1 MSPSYMRGEVQTV
14 GADWL
19 NLGEVLYRKW
29 SAYGDIQWPAVV
41 SKLDAHKVY
50 GSSYGGP
57 LALVPV
63 NCMIRGGRMAVGGD
77 DSISAEGVDEED
89 EQDLIVL
96 MMTSSGN
103 KISEITLGKDMC
115 ISGAGWNDQEQFIM
129 LLDDGRLQVYDIW
142 GDSVKQLN
150 VYEEGKPKIPILEC
164 HFWGNGVAILTE
176 DMKVRIVEGLGQ
188 RDVQLDSNMSS
199 SSSSSSVNNLSTK
212 NAVMMTLTGLNATES
227 AVRYYTLETGLI
239 SESDYTSMAIIA
251 PYLSRSGLL
260 EVVIG
265 TKDCSILIIDEKE
278 VEDQFLQ
285 KEILAPVTK
294 MSMAPNGRFLACY
307 RDDGFL
313 TVMSSTFTNKVLDFN
328 TNSMTKPMD
337 MLWCGDDAVVLVWK
351 NTGMIMV
358 GPYGDWLNFPY
369 EGMIHLIP
377 EPDCCR
383 VITSS
388 SCDVLQRVPMATEM
402 IRQIGSTEPAALMF
416 DAMEAFEDGDPKSD
430 ENIRS
435 IEATNQLGEAIG
447 TCIEAALSE
456 FDITRQQSLLKAA
469 SYGKAFCRDLN
480 PQEFVNAA
488 KKLRVLN
495 EVRNADI
502 GLPLTSLQYDS
513 LTPAVLVGRLTLRKY
528 HFLAL
533 KICELLQL
541 RNDRVLMHWACE
553 KIKILTSSSSSAS
566 SSKSDTEIAT
576 IIRDKLLSHNS
587 SISFLEIAAAAYH
600 IGRRNLATVIL
611 NFEAHMADQVPLLL
625 SMGEEEMALQK
636 AVYSEDTDLICLVL
650 IHLERSIADKNTF
663 YKLVH
668 KYPEA
673 LNLLKVYYRHKGG
686 VDENAPLLHDL
697 MMHNKNFFEAAKS
710 VILSGLHPEAQ
721 HQSFEVTVQKMKE
734 ASALLGQGRDLSFA
748 KSMTDEHVE
757 LLEIQKS
764 LEIRASHIDF
774 FGLSV
779 NQTLAKIAEL
789 LVEFPQDAYVWEKES
804 TKVIKKF
811 KVAEK
816 TWWHIKIAAF
826 GRLGA
831 WGHLSKL
838 SSEKKSP
845 VGYAPFARVCIKHG
859 QPLQETE
866 RYIEKIAD
874 MEEKFDLFVDTKDWR
889 KAADCARNLRDGER
903 LTAVYNQCRDPT
915 LQRQV
920 KDLLTKL

>member
-1 MSPSYMRGEVQTV
+1 MSPLRGEVQTV
-14 GADWL
+14 GADWSY
-19 NLGEVLYRKW
+19 LGEVLYRKW
-29 SAYGDIQWPAVV
+29 CFYEGIHWPAGL
-41 SKLDAHKVY
+41 SKLDSHKVL

-57 LALVPV
+57 LALVPS
-63 NCMIRGGRMAVGGD
+63 NRMQRDGRNASGMD
-77 DSISAEGVDEED
+77 DSTLSADLEEED
-89 EQDLIVL
+89 EDQQAKILI
-96 MMTSSGN
+96 MTSSGN
-103 KISEITLGKDMC
+103 KISEITLDKDLV
-115 ISGAGWNDQEQFIM
+115 IAGVGWNDQEHFMIIM
-129 LLDDGRLQVYDIW
+129 GDGNLQIYDIW
-142 GDSVKQLN
+142 GNSVNKLD
-150 VYEEGKPKIPILEC
+150 VFSEGKERKPIIEC
-164 HFWGNGVAILTE
+164 HFWNNGVAVLTE
-176 DMKVRIVEGLGQ
+176 GMKIHAIEGLGQ
-188 RDVQLDSNMSS
+188 KDMNLESNGSS
-199 SSSSSSVNNLSTK
+199 SANSLSSR
-212 NAVMMTLTGLNATES
+212 NAAKTSLTGTNADS
-227 AVRYYTLETGLI
+227 IRKYTLETGLI
-239 SESDYTSMAIIA
+239 SSGDYMSMTIIP

-265 TKDCSILIIDEKE
+265 TKDCSILIVDEKE
-278 VEDQFLQ
+278 VEDQQLQ
-285 KEILAPVTK
+285 KEILAPVMK

-307 RDDGFL
+307 RDDGIL
-313 TVMSSTFTNKVLDFN
+313 TVMSSTFTNKVLDFD
-328 TNSMTKPMD
+328 TNSMTRPMD

-383 VITSS
+383 VITST
-388 SCDVLQRVPMATEM
+388 SCDILQRVPMATEM

-435 IEATNQLGEAIG
+435 IDATNQLGEAIG
-447 TCIEAALSE
+447 TCVEAALSE

-513 LTPAVLVGRLTLRKY
+513 LTPEVLIERLTLRKCHY
-528 HFLAL
+528 LAL

-553 KIKILTSSSSSAS
+553 KIKVLTSAYSPEA
-566 SSKSDTEIAT
+566 KSDKEIAT
-576 IIRDKLLSHNS
+576 IVREKLLSYNNN
-587 SISFLEIAAAAYH
+587 ISFLEIAAAAYH

-625 SMGEEEMALQK
+625 SMGEEELALQK
-636 AVYSEDTDLICLVL
+636 AVYSEDTDLIYLVL
-650 IHLERSIADKNTF
+650 IHLDTTVADKSTF
-663 YKLVH
+663 YRLIH

-686 VDENAPLLHDL
+686 VGENGHLLHDL
-697 MMHNKNFFEAAKS
+697 MMHNKNYFEAAKS
-710 VILSGLHPEAQ
+710 VIFSGLYPEGRQ
-721 HQSFEVTVQKMKE
+721 QTFEETVQRMKE
-734 ASALLGQGRDLSFA
+734 ASVLLGQGRDLSFA

-764 LEIRASHIDF
+764 LEIRANHIDF

-789 LVEFPQDAYVWEKES
+789 LVEFPQDASIWDKEAS
-804 TKVIKKF
+804 KVIKKF
-811 KVAEK
+811 KVSEK
-816 TWWHIKIAAF
+816 AWWHIKIMAY
-826 GRLGA
+826 GKLGA
-831 WGHLSKL
+831 WGHLSRL
-838 SSEKKSP
+838 SNEKKSP

-859 QPLQETE
+859 QPQQEIE
-866 RYIEKIAD
+866 RYIERIAD
-874 MEEKFDLFVDTKDWR
+874 LEEKFDLFVDTKDWR
-889 KAADCARNLRDGER
+889 KAADCARNLKDGER

-915 LQRQV
+915 LQRMI
-920 KDLLTKL
+920 KDLISKL

>member
-1 MSPSYMRGEVQTV
+1 MSSTNLRGEVQTV

-29 SAYGDIQWPAVV
+29 SAYDIQWPSEV
-41 SKLDAHKVY
+41 SKLDMHKVF
-50 GSSYGGP
+50 GSNYGGP

-63 NCMIRGGRMAVGGD
+63 NCMLYGGSMAGGTD
-77 DSISAEGVDEED
+77 ESLTADAVDEED
-89 EQDLIVL
+89 EKDLNIL
-96 MMTSSGN
+96 MMTSSGK
-103 KISEITLGKDMC
+103 KISEVTLGKDMC
-115 ISGAGWNDQEQFIM
+115 ISGAGWNDQEQFM
-129 LLDDGRLQVYDIW
+129 MVLDDGRLHVYDIW
-142 GDSVKQLN
+142 GHSVNQLN
-150 VYEEGKPKIPILEC
+150 IYDEGKPKIPISEC
-164 HFWGNGVAILTE
+164 HFWGNGAAILTE
-176 DMKVRIVEGLGQ
+176 DMKVRVIEGLGHK
-188 RDVQLDSNMSS
+188 DAQLDSNASS
-199 SSSSSSVNNLSTK
+199 SATTLSAK
-212 NAVMMTLTGLNATES
+212 NAAMMTLTGLHAPVG
-227 AVRYYTLETGLI
+227 AVRKYIVETGLI
-239 SESDYTSMAIIA
+239 SVSDYTAMAIIA

-265 TKDCSILIIDEKE
+265 TKDCSILIADEKE

-294 MSMAPNGRFLACY
+294 MSMAPSGRFLACY
-307 RDDGFL
+307 RDDGIL

-388 SCDVLQRVPMATEM
+388 SCDILQRVPTATEM

-456 FDITRQQSLLKAA
+456 FDISRQQSLLKAA

-513 LTPAVLVGRLTLRKY
+513 LTPSVLVARLTLRKC

-553 KIKILTSSSSSAS
+553 KIKILTSTSAAS
-566 SSKSDTEIAT
+566 SPKSDIEIAT
-576 IIRDKLLSHNS
+576 VVRDKIQSHNS
-587 SISFLEIAAAAYH
+587 GISFLEIAASAYH
-600 IGRRNLATVIL
+600 IGRRNLATVFL

-625 SMGEEEMALQK
+625 SMGEKELALQK

-650 IHLERSIADKNTF
+650 IHLERSITDKNAF

-697 MMHNKNFFEAAKS
+697 MMHSKNFFEAAKS

-779 NQTLAKIAEL
+779 NQTLTKIAEL
-789 LVEFPQDAYVWEKES
+789 LVEFPQDAYVWDKEAS
-804 TKVIKKF
+804 KVIKKF

-816 TWWHIKIAAF
+816 TWWQIKIAAF

-845 VGYAPFARVCIKHG
+845 VGYAPFARVCIKYG
-859 QPLQETE
+859 QPPQETE

-874 MEEKFDLFVDTKDWR
+874 TEEKFDLFVDTKDWR

>member
-1 MSPSYMRGEVQTV
+1 
-14 GADWL
+14 
-19 NLGEVLYRKW
+19 
-29 SAYGDIQWPAVV
+29 
-41 SKLDAHKVY
+41 
-50 GSSYGGP
+50 
-57 LALVPV
+57 
-63 NCMIRGGRMAVGGD
+63 
-77 DSISAEGVDEED
+77 
-89 EQDLIVL
+89 
-96 MMTSSGN
+96 
-103 KISEITLGKDMC
+103 
-115 ISGAGWNDQEQFIM
+115 
-129 LLDDGRLQVYDIW
+129 
-142 GDSVKQLN
+142 
-150 VYEEGKPKIPILEC
+150 
-164 HFWGNGVAILTE
+164 
-176 DMKVRIVEGLGQ
+176 
-188 RDVQLDSNMSS
+188 
-199 SSSSSSVNNLSTK
+199 
-212 NAVMMTLTGLNATES
+212 
-227 AVRYYTLETGLI
+227 
-239 SESDYTSMAIIA
+239 
-251 PYLSRSGLL
+251 
-260 EVVIG
+260 
-265 TKDCSILIIDEKE
+265 
-278 VEDQFLQ
+278 
-285 KEILAPVTK
+285 
-294 MSMAPNGRFLACY
+294 
-307 RDDGFL
+307 
-313 TVMSSTFTNKVLDFN
+313 
-328 TNSMTKPMD
+328 
-337 MLWCGDDAVVLVWK
+337 
-351 NTGMIMV
+351 
-358 GPYGDWLNFPY
+358 
-369 EGMIHLIP
+369 
-377 EPDCCR
+377 
-383 VITSS
+383 
-388 SCDVLQRVPMATEM
+388 
-402 IRQIGSTEPAALMF
+402 
-416 DAMEAFEDGDPKSD
+416 
-430 ENIRS
+430 
-435 IEATNQLGEAIG
+435 
-447 TCIEAALSE
+447 
-456 FDITRQQSLLKAA
+456 
-469 SYGKAFCRDLN
+469 
-480 PQEFVNAA
+480 
-488 KKLRVLN
+488 
-495 EVRNADI
+495 
-502 GLPLTSLQYDS
+502 
-513 LTPAVLVGRLTLRKY
+513 
-528 HFLAL
+528 
-533 KICELLQL
+533 
-541 RNDRVLMHWACE
+541 
-553 KIKILTSSSSSAS
+553 
-566 SSKSDTEIAT
+566 
-576 IIRDKLLSHNS
+576 
-587 SISFLEIAAAAYH
+587 
-600 IGRRNLATVIL
+600 VIL